1 MALSK
6 EDLLFIDWQ
15 GRWRATA
22 RPDQL
27 LPDTGWSQIGV
38 QAGRGYGKQLCKETP
53 IPTPSGW
60 RRLGDLEVGD
70 EVFDET
76 GTPCRIVATYE
87 QPVTRA
93 YRLTF
98 SDGATITAC
107 EDHLWV
113 TWTHRERKQFI
124 RHHPEADD
132 FPENWPAHVQPLWD
146 SRGNV
151 VGAVG
156 PEVRTTAEIVDTLVF
171 GTRDDTNHC
180 IPTCHPLQY
189 PQKALPLDPWALGY
203 WLGNGATVGPGIST
217 HQDDTDLVVARY
229 EALGYSVT
237 RYANGRDGYVKGLL
251 EPLRAVG
258 VVGDKHVP
266 RDYLQG
272 SVEQREALLAGL
284 LDSDGHCSLSAG
296 HIEFCSTLRCLA
308 DSVVELARSLGQKPV
323 LLEDRARLNG
333 KDCGPRY
340 RVKWRSTYQPF
351 SLPRKAAAWR
361 TPGAQAL
368 RNRHRMIVAAE
379 EVAPVPMRCLT
390 VDSPN
395 SMFLCGEAMI
405 PTHNTRVGAE
415 WLGQKAYRDTNKF
428 PFRVIAP
435 TLNDV
440 RFTCF
445 EGQSG
450 LLNVIPPELVADY
463 NKTNLLIT
471 LINGATIRGFGT
483 EEPERL
489 RGPNSAGDWGDE
501 VAAWIRDQEAWDQA
515 AFGRRLGVNPQVVWT
530 STPKPKTLIRN
541 LTEPKAGR
549 IIIRGSTYDNR
560 ENLAES
566 FYDELK
572 KYEGTKLGRQEL
584 EGELIDAE
592 EGGIIARSW
601 FKLWPASKP
610 LPKFEWIIMS
620 LDTAFT
626 ERTLDKRTHDPDP
639 SACAVFGIF
648 WHEDV
653 MNVLVL
659 DCWSDHLG
667 MPDLITR
674 VKRELNTAYG
684 DDEDTAL
691 IKPMF
696 GPAKP
701 TTSGRKPDLL
711 IIEDKGSGISLRQ
724 SLSKE
729 GIHAYPY
736 NPGRADKLARL
747 HMVSHLFARGYFWL
761 PESEKRPGKPRT
773 WTEPALD
780 QLCSFRGGGSIKH
793 DDFVD
798 VFSQASRVIMDKGLL
813 SGVKRESKSV
823 REAPAPPKPRV
834 NPYAI

>member
-1 MALSK
+1 MTFTREQLMALSK
-6 EDLLFIDWQ
+6 EDLLFLDWQ
-15 GRWRATA
+15 ARWHATA
-22 RPDQL
+22 RPDQI
-27 LPDTGWSQIGV
+27 PPETDWTEMGI

-76 GTPCRIVATYE
+76 GAPCRIVATYE

-113 TWTHRERKQFI
+113 TFLAEDLGAI
-124 RHHPEADD
+124 DYLPEGWAKL
-132 FPENWPAHVQPLWD
+132 PA
-146 SRGNV
+146 
-151 VGAVG
+151 AK
-156 PEVRTTAEIVDTLVF
+156 VRTTDEIVKTLFTADGKPNHRIPACRELKYADEGIDIGELWAFGFRLTDTA
-171 GTRDDTNHC
+171 DP
-180 IPTCHPLQY
+180 IPSEYLQTSWEQRLY
-189 PQKALPLDPWALGY
+189 LLSGLSNRP
-203 WLGNGATVGPGIST
+203 NRGPGVVCKSET
-217 HQDDTDLVVARY
+217 QAKSVLELVRSMGMVVAPI
-229 EALGYSVT
+229 EAQ
-237 RYANGRDGYVKGLL
+237 NGEYTVRWGSI
-251 EPLRAVG
+251 
-258 VVGDKHVP
+258 GD
-266 RDYLQG
+266 D
-272 SVEQREALLAGL
+272 LA
-284 LDSDGHCSLSAG
+284 A
-296 HIEFCSTLRCLA
+296 F
-308 DSVVELARSLGQKPV
+308 
-323 LLEDRARLNG
+323 
-333 KDCGPRY
+333 
-340 RVKWRSTYQPF
+340 
-351 SLPRKAAAWR
+351 
-361 TPGAQAL
+361 
-368 RNRHRMIVAAE
+368 HRMIVAAE
-379 EVAPVPMRCLT
+379 EVAPAPMRCLT

-395 SMFLCGEAMI
+395 SMFLCGEALI
-405 PTHNTRVGAE
+405 PTHNTRIGAE
-415 WLGQKAYRDTNKF
+415 WLGKKAYRDTERL
-428 PFRVIAP
+428 PHAVIAP

-445 EGQSG
+445 EGHSG
-450 LLNVIPPELVADY
+450 LLNVIPPELVEDY
-463 NKTNLLIT
+463 NKTNLQIK
-471 LINGATIRGFGT
+471 LINGVAIRGFSA

-489 RGPNSAGDWGDE
+489 RGPQFAALWGDE
-501 VAAWIRDQEAWDQA
+501 LAAWSRDEETWDMA
-515 AFGRRLGVNPQVVWT
+515 MFGLRLGRHPQVMWT
-530 STPKPKTLIRN
+530 STPKPKTLIRK
-541 LTEPKAGR
+541 LTEPKPGR
-549 IIIRGSTYDNR
+549 IIVRGSTYDNR
-560 ENLAES
+560 ENLAPS
-566 FYDELK
+566 FFEALK

-601 FKLWPASKP
+601 FKMWPASKP

-626 ERTLDKRTHDPDP
+626 ERTLNKRTHDPDP

-674 VKRELNTAYG
+674 VKRELNVAYG
-684 DDEDTAL
+684 DDEDTSL

-696 GPAKP
+696 GPSKP
-701 TTSGRKPDLL
+701 MTSGRKPDLL
-711 IIEDKGSGISLRQ
+711 VIEDKGSGISLRQ

-798 VFSQASRVIMDKGLL
+798 VFSQAARVIMDKGLL

-823 REAPAPPKPRV
+823 REAPAPPKTRV